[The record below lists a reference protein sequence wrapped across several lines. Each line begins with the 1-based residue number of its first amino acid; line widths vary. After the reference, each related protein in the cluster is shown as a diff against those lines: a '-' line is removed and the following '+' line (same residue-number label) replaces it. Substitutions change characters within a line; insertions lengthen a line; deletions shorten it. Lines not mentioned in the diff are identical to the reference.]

1 MNDVSVELAA
11 KSDLEAVLDC
21 WVHLLEGQR
30 SCGAH
35 IESEANRPVAGDLLN
50 QYALG
55 GRLAVARDDGG
66 SIVGFVMFYREEG
79 VFEQSV
85 TRGIIENLFVV
96 EARRGEGIGAALLAF
111 AERRLADRGVD
122 VVALSAMAENEPAR
136 SFYRAQGYTPHRVE
150 FERRLDHPKA

>member
-96 EARRGEGIGAALLAF
+96 EPRRGEGVVAALLAY
-111 AERRLADRGVD
+111 AERRLAERGVD
-122 VVALSAMAENEPAR
+122 VATLSAMAANDSAQ
-136 SFYRAQGYTPHRVE
+136 SFYRTKGYKPHRVE
-150 FERRLDHPKA
+150 FERMLEDPKA